1 MEDEKIIKSS
11 NTTAERL
18 SHKFNILEF
27 IMKQEHLLATQVAK
41 ILEDITNELVIY
53 IEECEKL
60 PSKYE
65 CYECGRNSS
74 EHFACGCERPRV
86 DEYKECPVCNDWVEV
101 DEPVWTCCFK
111 TNTVCSGE
119 IELLDDNEVRQD
131 AFIALLSA
139 LLKKAE
145 FNRPVNRSLGDVMID
160 VMCSAYED
168 ADELK
173 KATDFVNGNL

>member
-1 MEDEKIIKSS
+1 
-11 NTTAERL
+11 
-18 SHKFNILEF
+18 
-27 IMKQEHLLATQVAK
+27 MKQEHLLATQVAK

-86 DEYKECPVCNDWVEV
+86 DEYKECPVCGEWIEV

-119 IELLDDNEVRQD
+119 IELLDDNEVRQE

-145 FNRPVNRSLGDVMID
+145 EVNRPVNRSLGDVMID
-160 VMCSAYED
+160 VMCDSYE
-168 ADELK
+168 

>member
-1 MEDEKIIKSS
+1 MKELLNLPTQPPKGFHTSLTFLE
-11 NTTAERL
+11 L
-18 SHKFNILEF
+18 SMN
-27 IMKQEHLLATQVAK
+27 HLLATQVAK

-119 IELLDDNEVRQD
+119 IELLDYNEVRQE

-145 FNRPVNRSLGDVMID
+145 AERPTGRSLGDVMID
-160 VMCSAYED
+160 VMCDSYED
-168 ADELK
+168 EDELK
-173 KATDFVNGNL
+173 EATDFVNGNL